1 MAATAW
7 GGDDLPPAAI
17 PSFRRGRAAA
27 IPHAHDMISFLP
39 LHPDRDLLAGELHA
53 RPPLPLATPVAIS
66 RLANVGLPGTDRA
79 AAVEHLAVL
88 CRRYGVT
95 PPAPGADF
103 VLADFGRFSLRYER
117 HTEFDGWTFFRAP
130 APPGPDAAD
139 PFDETAIEAVPT
151 DWLQGLPGQTLV
163 ACHIAVTRT
172 AGEDE
177 PPPPGCFVPDN
188 LAGASLSAGAAT
200 CWTDF
205 RLGPDGFTRLLLQD
219 HGMTGALAG
228 RLAQALWEIE
238 TYRMLALLALPAA
251 RVVTAELGRASERL
265 AAIAGRLPGLTELED
280 ERGALEELT
289 DLATSIEQQAAI
301 TADRFSAARAY
312 HALVGRRLQILREQ
326 RLHGLPTLSEYLE
339 RRLDPAMAT
348 VDAARTR
355 IATLSTRCARAVE
368 LLRAR
373 VAVAQE
379 AQTQQ
384 LLAAMADT
392 GRAQLRLQETV
403 EGLSVAAIS
412 YYVLSL
418 AAYALKPLPWPGTMT
433 GELLLA
439 GLVPAVAAFVWIRMR
454 RRRITP
460 MI

>member
-1 MAATAW
+1 MI
-7 GGDDLPPAAI
+7 GNLPQ
-17 PSFRRGRAAA
+17 
-27 IPHAHDMISFLP
+27 
-39 LHPDRDLLAGELHA
+39 HPDRDLLAGELHA
-53 RPPLPLATPVAIS
+53 RPALPLGTPVAIS
-66 RLANVGLPGTDRA
+66 RLANLTEPGQARG
-79 AAVEHLAVL
+79 AAVEHLGLL

-95 PPAPGADF
+95 PPTAGADF
-103 VLADFGRFSLRYER
+103 FLADFGSFSLRYER
-117 HTEFDGWTFFRAP
+117 HTEFDGYTFSRPFP
-130 APPGPDAAD
+130 EPPGPD
-139 PFDETAIEAVPT
+139 PFDETAIGAVPT
-151 DWLQGLPGQTLV
+151 DWLAAMPGRTLV
-163 ACHIAVTRT
+163 AAHIAVIRT

-188 LAGASLSAGAAT
+188 LAGASLNAGAAT

-205 RLGPDGFTRLLLQD
+205 RPGPDGFTRILLQD
-219 HGMTGALAG
+219 HGMTPALAG

-251 RVVTAELGRASERL
+251 RRAQASLGLASEEL
-265 AAIAGRLPGLTELED
+265 AAIAERLPGLATLD
-280 ERGALEELT
+280 EERQALEQLT
-289 DLATSIEQQAAI
+289 SLATMIERQAAT

-312 HALVGRRLQILREQ
+312 HALVGKRLHLLREQ

-348 VDAARTR
+348 VDAARSR
-355 IATLSTRCARAVE
+355 IGSLSTRCARAVE

-379 AQTQQ
+379 AQTQK
-384 LLAAMADT
+384 LLAAMAET

-418 AAYALKPLPWPGTMT
+418 LAYALKPLPWGRL
-433 GELLLA
+433 GVGVEVALA
-439 GLVPAVAAFVWIRMR
+439 VLVPLVAALVWIRMR
-454 RRRITP
+454 RRRIRP
-460 MI
+460 LL

>member
-1 MAATAW
+1 
-7 GGDDLPPAAI
+7 
-17 PSFRRGRAAA
+17 
-27 IPHAHDMISFLP
+27 MIQTLP

-53 RPPLPLATPVAIS
+53 RPSLPLVTPVAIT
-66 RLANVGLPGTDRA
+66 RLACVTDA
-79 AAVEHLAVL
+79 AAEKGAAIAHLALL
-88 CRRYGVT
+88 CRRYGVA
-95 PPAPGADF
+95 PPAPGSDF
-103 VLADFGRFSLRYER
+103 WIGDFGRFSLRYER
-117 HTEFDGWTFFRAP
+117 HTEFDGWTFFR
-130 APPGPDAAD
+130 PGPDAAAPD

-151 DWLQGLPGQTLV
+151 DWLAALPGRTLV
-163 ACHIAVTRT
+163 ASHIAVTRS

-177 PPPPGCFVPDN
+177 PPPPSCFAPDN
-188 LAGASLSAGAAT
+188 LAGANLSAGAAT

-219 HGMTGALAG
+219 HGMTAALAG

-251 RVVTAELGRASERL
+251 RAATAELARASERL
-265 AAIAGRLPGLTELED
+265 AAIAGRLPGLSELEE
-280 ERGALEELT
+280 ERTALEELT
-289 DLATSIEQQAAI
+289 DLATGIEQQAAI
-301 TADRFSAARAY
+301 TADRFSAGRAY
-312 HALVGRRLQILREQ
+312 HALVGRRLHLLREQ
-326 RLHGLPTLSEYLE
+326 RLHGLPTLTEYLE

-348 VDAARTR
+348 VDAARNR
-355 IATLSTRCARAVE
+355 IQTLSTRCARALE

-379 AQTQQ
+379 EQTQR

-418 AAYALKPLPWPGTMT
+418 LGYAIKPFAFGGWLK
-433 GELLLA
+433 GEMIVA
-439 GLVPAVAAFVWIRMR
+439 ILVPVIAAIVWTRMR
-454 RRRITP
+454 RRRIKP
-460 MI
+460 SLL

>member
-1 MAATAW
+1 
-7 GGDDLPPAAI
+7 
-17 PSFRRGRAAA
+17 
-27 IPHAHDMISFLP
+27 MIRDLP
-39 LHPDRDLLAGELHA
+39 LHPDRDTLAGELHA

-66 RLANVGLPGTDRA
+66 RLACIADPGA
-79 AAVEHLAVL
+79 PKGAAVGHLATL

-117 HTEFDGWTFFRAP
+117 HTEFDGWTFFRATTD
-130 APPGPDAAD
+130 PDAPD
-139 PFDETAIEAVPT
+139 PFTETAIAAVPT
-151 DWLQGLPGQTLV
+151 DWLAALPGRTLV
-163 ACHIAVTRT
+163 ACHIALVRT

-177 PPPPGCFVPDN
+177 PPRPGCFAPDN
-188 LAGASLSAGAAT
+188 LAGANLSAGAAT

-251 RVVTAELGRASERL
+251 RAVAADLGPASERL
-265 AAIAGRLPGLTELED
+265 AAIAGRLPGLTELEE
-280 ERGALEELT
+280 ERQALEELT
-289 DLATSIEQQAAI
+289 GLATTIEQQAAL
-301 TADRFSAARAY
+301 TADRFSAGRAY
-312 HALVGRRLQILREQ
+312 HVLVGRRLQTLREA
-326 RLHGLPTLSEYLE
+326 RLHGVPTLTEYLE

-355 IATLSTRCARAVE
+355 IGTLSTRCARAVE

-379 AQTQQ
+379 AQTQK

-418 AAYALKPLPWPGTMT
+418 LGYALKPLAWPGAVD
-433 GELLLA
+433 GEVVLA
-439 GLVPAVAAFVWIRMR
+439 LAVPAVAAFVWIRMR
-454 RRRITP
+454 RRRIRP

>member
-1 MAATAW
+1 
-7 GGDDLPPAAI
+7 
-17 PSFRRGRAAA
+17 
-27 IPHAHDMISFLP
+27 MISTLP

-53 RPPLPLATPVAIS
+53 RPPLPLATPGTLS
-66 RLANVGLPGTDRA
+66 RLANVGDPGAPRG

-88 CRRYGVT
+88 CRRYGLT

-103 VLADFGRFSLRYER
+103 VLADFGHFSLRYER
-117 HTEFDGWTFFRAP
+117 HTEFDGWTFFRPILDP
-130 APPGPDAAD
+130 AAAD
-139 PFDETAIEAVPT
+139 PFAETAIALVPT
-151 DWLQGLPGQTLV
+151 DWLAGLPGRTLV
-163 ACHIAVTRT
+163 ACHIAITRT

-177 PPPPGCFVPDN
+177 PPPPGCFVADN

-205 RLGPDGFTRLLLQD
+205 RLGADGFTRLLLQD

-251 RVVTAELGRASERL
+251 RSASTELGRASEQL
-265 AAIAGRLPGLTELED
+265 AAIAGRLPGLSTLDE

-289 DLATSIEQQAAI
+289 DLATSIERQAAT

-312 HALVGRRLQILREQ
+312 HTLVGQRLQILREQ
-326 RLHGLPTLSEYLE
+326 RLHGLPMLSEYLE
-339 RRLDPAMAT
+339 RRLGPAMAT
-348 VDAARTR
+348 VDAAGSR
-355 IATLSTRCARAVE
+355 IGSLSTRCGRAVE

-379 AQTQQ
+379 AQTQK
-384 LLAAMADT
+384 LLAAMAET
-392 GRAQLRLQETV
+392 GHAQLRLQQTV

-418 AAYALKPLPWPGTMT
+418 LGYAIKPFDFGGWLR
-433 GELLLA
+433 GEVIVA
-439 GLVPAVAAFVWIRMR
+439 VLVPIVAAAVWTRMR
-454 RRRITP
+454 RRRIKP
-460 MI
+460 VLL

>member
-1 MAATAW
+1 
-7 GGDDLPPAAI
+7 
-17 PSFRRGRAAA
+17 
-27 IPHAHDMISFLP
+27 MIQNLP

-53 RPPLPLATPVAIS
+53 RPPLPLATPVTIS
-66 RLANVGLPGTDRA
+66 RLACLAEPGATKGTA
-79 AAVEHLAVL
+79 IEHLAML

-103 VLADFGRFSLRYER
+103 WIGDFGRFSLRYER
-117 HTEFDGWTFFRAP
+117 HTEFDGWTFFR
-130 APPGPDAAD
+130 PGPDSGAPD

-151 DWLQGLPGQTLV
+151 DWLAALPGRTLV
-163 ACHIAVTRT
+163 ASHIAVLRT
-172 AGEDE
+172 QGEDE

-188 LAGASLSAGAAT
+188 LAGANLSAGAAT

-205 RLGPDGFTRLLLQD
+205 RLGADGFTRLLLQD
-219 HGMTGALAG
+219 HGMTPATAG

-251 RVVTAELGRASERL
+251 RTATAELTRASERL
-265 AAIAGRLPGLTELED
+265 AAIAGRLPGLSELEE
-280 ERGALEELT
+280 ERAALEELT
-289 DLATSIEQQAAI
+289 DLATGIEQQAAV
-301 TADRFSAARAY
+301 TADRFSAGRAY
-312 HALVGRRLQILREQ
+312 HALVGRRLQVLREQ
-326 RLHGLPTLSEYLE
+326 RLHGVPTLTEYLE

-348 VDAARTR
+348 VDAARNR
-355 IATLSTRCARAVE
+355 IQTLSTRCARAVE

-379 AQTQQ
+379 EQTQR

-418 AAYALKPLPWPGTMT
+418 LGYAIKPFEFGGWLR
-433 GELLLA
+433 GEMIVA
-439 GLVPAVAAFVWIRMR
+439 VLVPVIAAIVWTRMR
-454 RRRITP
+454 RRRIKP
-460 MI
+460 SLL

>member
-1 MAATAW
+1 
-7 GGDDLPPAAI
+7 
-17 PSFRRGRAAA
+17 
-27 IPHAHDMISFLP
+27 MIKNLP

-53 RPPLPLATPVAIS
+53 RPPLPLSTPVAIS
-66 RLANVGLPGTDRA
+66 RLACLTDLAAEKGL
-79 AAVEHLAVL
+79 AVAHLAML

-103 VLADFGRFSLRYER
+103 WLGDFGRFSLRYER
-117 HTEFDGWTFFRAP
+117 HTEFDGWTFFH
-130 APPGPDAAD
+130 PGPIAAAD

-151 DWLQGLPGQTLV
+151 DWLAALPGRTLV
-163 ACHIAVTRT
+163 ACHIAVVRT

-177 PPPPGCFVPDN
+177 PPPPDCFAPDN
-188 LAGASLSAGAAT
+188 LAGANLSAGAAT

-219 HGMTGALAG
+219 HGMTPALAG

-238 TYRMLALLALPAA
+238 TYRMLALLALPPA
-251 RVVTAELGRASERL
+251 RVATAELTRASERL
-265 AAIAGRLPGLTELED
+265 AGIASRLPGLTELEE
-280 ERGALEELT
+280 ERSALEELT
-289 DLATSIEQQAAI
+289 DLATGIEQQAAV

-312 HALVGRRLQILREQ
+312 HALVGRRLQVLREQ

-348 VDAARTR
+348 VDAARNR
-355 IATLSTRCARAVE
+355 IQTLSTRCARAVE

-379 AQTQQ
+379 SQTQK

-418 AAYALKPLPWPGTMT
+418 LGYALKPFEFGGWLK
-433 GELLLA
+433 GEAILA
-439 GLVPAVAAFVWIRMR
+439 ILVPLVAAFVWIRMR
-454 RRRITP
+454 RRRIRP
-460 MI
+460 ML

>member
-1 MAATAW
+1 
-7 GGDDLPPAAI
+7 
-17 PSFRRGRAAA
+17 
-27 IPHAHDMISFLP
+27 MIRSLP

-53 RPPLPLATPVAIS
+53 RPPLPLATPVSIS
-66 RLANVGLPGTDRA
+66 RLANVTEPGARRGA
-79 AAVEHLAVL
+79 AIEHLALL

-117 HTEFDGWTFFRAP
+117 HTEFDGWTFFR
-130 APPGPDAAD
+130 PGQDAAAPD
-139 PFDETAIEAVPT
+139 PFADSAIEAVPT
-151 DWLQGLPGQTLV
+151 DWLEDLPGKTLV
-163 ACHIAVTRT
+163 ACHIAVIRT
-172 AGEDE
+172 GGEDE

-219 HGMTGALAG
+219 HGMTAALAG

-251 RVVTAELGRASERL
+251 RAVSAELGPASEKL
-265 AAIAGRLPGLTELED
+265 AAIAGTLPGLDDLEE
-280 ERGALEELT
+280 ERKALEELAG
-289 DLATSIEQQAAI
+289 LATSIEQQSAT

-312 HALVGRRLQILREQ
+312 HALVGRRLQLLREQ
-326 RLHGLPTLSEYLE
+326 RLHGLPTLTEYLE

-348 VDAARTR
+348 VDAASTR
-355 IATLSTRCARAVE
+355 IGALSIRCGRAVD

-379 AQTQQ
+379 AQTQK

-403 EGLSVAAIS
+403 EGLSVAGIS

-418 AAYALKPLPWPGTMT
+418 LGYAIRPFEVGGWLR
-433 GELLLA
+433 GEIIVAVLVPIIA
-439 GLVPAVAAFVWIRMR
+439 GLVWTRMR
-454 RRRITP
+454 RRRIKP
-460 MI
+460 VLL

>member
-1 MAATAW
+1 MIAA
-7 GGDDLPPAAI
+7 
-17 PSFRRGRAAA
+17 
-27 IPHAHDMISFLP
+27 LP

-66 RLANVGLPGTDRA
+66 RLANVGQPGQPRGA
-79 AAVEHLAVL
+79 AIEHLAVL

-117 HTEFDGWTFFRAP
+117 HTEFDGWTFFRQSDSLAP
-130 APPGPDAAD
+130 GAAD
-139 PFDETAIEAVPT
+139 PFEDTAIEAVPT
-151 DWLQGLPGQTLV
+151 DWLAGLPGKTLV
-163 ACHIAVTRT
+163 ACHIAVVRT
-172 AGEDE
+172 QGEDE

-219 HGMTGALAG
+219 HGMTAALAG
-228 RLAQALWEIE
+228 RVAQGLWEIE
-238 TYRMLALLALPAA
+238 TYRMLALLALPSARAA
-251 RVVTAELGRASERL
+251 QAELGRASEQL
-265 AAIAGRLPGLTELED
+265 AVIAARLPGLVELEE
-280 ERGALEELT
+280 ERSALEELT
-289 DLATSIEQQAAI
+289 TLATSIEQQAAT

-312 HALVGRRLQILREQ
+312 HALVGRRLQGLREQ
-326 RLHGLPTLSEYLE
+326 RLHGLPTLTEYLE
-339 RRLDPAMAT
+339 RRLDPAMST
-348 VDAARTR
+348 VDAASTR
-355 IATLSTRCARAVE
+355 IAALSTRCARAVE

-379 AQTQQ
+379 AQTQK
-384 LLAAMADT
+384 LLAAMAET

-418 AAYALKPLPWPGTMT
+418 LGYAIKPFAFGGWLK
-433 GELLLA
+433 GEA
-439 GLVPAVAAFVWIRMR
+439 IVAILVPVVAALVWVRMR
-454 RRRITP
+454 RRRIRP
-460 MI
+460 LI